1 MSVIAQVG
9 TVTATASKAV
19 SDRRLTGAL
28 FMFGSMLF
36 LLLTTISES
45 IYPDF
50 SLRTNAISDLA
61 AVGTSTTIIEETAI
75 LGLGVCW
82 TLGAYYLFRSTGR
95 TKMMILYLLPGLGFL
110 LAGLSP
116 ENVNVVI
123 HSIGAPLAFGFGAG
137 AAMLSY
143 RMIRSEFRYFSIAL
157 GALSLAST
165 LVIFIGGQLVGP
177 CGSCPSNMPG
187 YIQRL
192 EELGLGLG
200 GWESMI
206 IYPLL
211 VWLIGFGSHLLT
223 TSHLRGET

>member
-1 MSVIAQVG
+1 
-9 TVTATASKAV
+9 
-19 SDRRLTGAL
+19 
-28 FMFGSMLF
+28 
-36 LLLTTISES
+36 
-45 IYPDF
+45 
-50 SLRTNAISDLA
+50 
-61 AVGTSTTIIEETAI
+61 
-75 LGLGVCW
+75 
-82 TLGAYYLFRSTGR
+82 
-95 TKMMILYLLPGLGFL
+95 MMVFYLLPGLGIL

-123 HSIGAPLAFGFGAG
+123 HSIGSVLAFGSGAG
-137 AAMLSY
+137 AALLSY

-177 CGSCPSNMPG
+177 CGSCSSNMPG
-187 YIQRL
+187 YIQSL

-223 TSHLRGET
+223 NSHLRGET